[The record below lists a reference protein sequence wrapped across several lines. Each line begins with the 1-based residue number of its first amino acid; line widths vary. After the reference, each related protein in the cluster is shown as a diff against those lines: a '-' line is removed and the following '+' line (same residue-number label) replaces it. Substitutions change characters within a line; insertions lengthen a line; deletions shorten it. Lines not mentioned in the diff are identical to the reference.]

1 MHQTAVLL
9 LLLRINIKLYSVA
22 NIVKETS
29 ETAKFGNAMRIEVKC
44 QHSNHSFV
52 KCVLFLLL
60 DACCWNIRVHRGK
73 SFWFNYLW
81 QSSKVHSGSVP
92 PDPLHSR

>member
-9 LLLRINIKLYSVA
+9 LLLRINIKLYSGA

-29 ETAKFGNAMRIEVKC
+29 KTSKFGNVMRIEVKW

-52 KCVLFLLL
+52 KCVSFCL
-60 DACCWNIRVHRGK
+60 DACCWNIRVPRGK

-81 QSSKVHSGSVP
+81 QSSKVRSGSVP